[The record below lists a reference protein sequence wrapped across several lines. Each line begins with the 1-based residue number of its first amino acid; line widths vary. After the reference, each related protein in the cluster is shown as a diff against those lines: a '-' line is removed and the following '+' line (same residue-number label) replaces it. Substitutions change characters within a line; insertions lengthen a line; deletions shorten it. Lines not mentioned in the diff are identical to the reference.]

1 MKCDH
6 MNQALKPQLRKATRI
21 NHHHQQ
27 EFNLQA
33 LKFLKIKVKL
43 LVTTKSM
50 ALIKWENKVEK
61 LKKMLLKLKTMM
73 MADPFNLSHKCLIQ
87 VFIKAYNETITLTTS
102 LGVFKE
108 R

>member
-1 MKCDH
+1 
-6 MNQALKPQLRKATRI
+6 
-21 NHHHQQ
+21 
-27 EFNLQA
+27 
-33 LKFLKIKVKL
+33 
-43 LVTTKSM
+43 M
-50 ALIKWENKVEK
+50 ALIKLENKVEK

-108 R
+108 G